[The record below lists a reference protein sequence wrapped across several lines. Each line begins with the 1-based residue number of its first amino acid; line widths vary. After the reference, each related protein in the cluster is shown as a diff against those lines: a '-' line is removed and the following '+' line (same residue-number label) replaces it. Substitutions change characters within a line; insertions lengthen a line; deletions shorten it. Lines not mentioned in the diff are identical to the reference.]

1 MNASD
6 APDTPAHGKG
16 QAREALGDPT
26 FLAGLRRDLLR
37 FAELQLRDRAAA
49 EDAVQEAFAAA
60 LSGQDRFA
68 GQAALKTWVFAIL
81 KNKIVDHLRQRQRT
95 ATVASLAPDG
105 DDEDGDDFA
114 VLFDRK
120 GFWRPDERPQTWGD
134 PEATFAQQQFWVV
147 FEACLTQLPENT
159 ARVFM
164 MREFLGLDT
173 PGICQE
179 LAITTSHCH
188 VILHRARMGLR
199 LCLEQRWFTPEEPP
213 C

>member
-1 MNASD
+1 MNAND
-6 APDTPAHGKG
+6 APAHGGG
-16 QAREALGDPT
+16 QAREALWDEA
-26 FLAGLRRDLLR
+26 FLAALRRDLVR

-49 EDAVQEAFAAA
+49 EDAVQETLAAA
-60 LSGQDRFA
+60 LSGRDRFA
-68 GQAALKTWVFAIL
+68 GRAALKTWVFAIL

-95 ATVASLAPDG
+95 ATLSSLVPDD
-105 DDEDGDDFA
+105 DDEDDFA

-147 FEACLTQLPENT
+147 FEACLTRLPENT

-199 LCLEQRWFTPEEPP
+199 LCLEQRWFTPEDLT

>member
-1 MNASD
+1 MSAHD
-6 APDTPAHGKG
+6 VPAHGG
-16 QAREALGDPT
+16 ERTQALWDQT

-49 EDAVQEAFAAA
+49 EDAVQETLAAA
-60 LSGQDRFA
+60 LSGQDRFD
-68 GQAALKTWVFAIL
+68 GRAALKSWVFAIL
-81 KNKIVDHLRQRQRT
+81 KNKIVDILRQRQRT
-95 ATVASLAPDG
+95 ATFSSLAPDD
-105 DDEDGDDFA
+105 DDEDDFA

-147 FEACLTQLPENT
+147 FETCLTRLPENT

-199 LCLEQRWFTPEEPP
+199 LCLDQRWFASED
-213 C
+213 

>member
-1 MNASD
+1 MSAND
-6 APDTPAHGKG
+6 VPAHGG
-16 QAREALGDPT
+16 DPAREALGDPT

-49 EDAVQEAFAAA
+49 EDAVQEALAAA

-68 GQAALKTWVFAIL
+68 GQAALKTWIFAIL
-81 KNKIVDHLRQRQRT
+81 KNKIIDHLRQRQRFVE
-95 ATVASLAPDG
+95 VAHETSEAN
-105 DDEDGDDFA
+105 DDTEGH
-114 VLFDRK
+114 
-120 GFWRPDERPQTWGD
+120 WNPEERPQAWGD

-147 FEACLTQLPENT
+147 FEACLTRLPENT

-173 PGICQE
+173 PGICRE
-179 LAITTSHCH
+179 LDMTTSNCH
-188 VILHRARMGLR
+188 VVLHRARMGLR
-199 LCLEQRWFTPEEPP
+199 LCLEQRWFAPEDQP

>member
-1 MNASD
+1 MNAND
-6 APDTPAHGKG
+6 VPAHGG
-16 QAREALGDPT
+16 EPARAALWDQT
-26 FLAGLRRDLLR
+26 FLASLRRDLLR
-37 FAELQLRDRAAA
+37 FAELQLREQAAA
-49 EDAVQEAFAAA
+49 EDAVQEALAAA

-68 GQAALKTWVFAIL
+68 GRTALKSWVFAIL
-81 KNKIVDHLRQRQRT
+81 KNKIVDILRQRQRT
-95 ATVASLAPDG
+95 ATFSSLAPDD
-105 DDEDGDDFA
+105 DDEDDFA

-120 GFWRPDERPQTWGD
+120 GFWRLDERPQTWGD
-134 PEATFAQQQFWVV
+134 PEATFAQQQFWGV
-147 FEACLTQLPENT
+147 FEACLTRLPENT

-199 LCLEQRWFTPEEPP
+199 LCLDQRWFTPED
-213 C
+213 

>member
-1 MNASD
+1 MNAND
-6 APDTPAHGKG
+6 APAHGG
-16 QAREALGDPT
+16 DRAREALWDST
-26 FLAGLRRDLLR
+26 FLASLRRDLLR

-49 EDAVQEAFAAA
+49 EDAVQEALAAA

-68 GQAALKTWVFAIL
+68 GRAALKSWVFAIL
-81 KNKIVDHLRQRQRT
+81 KNKIVDILRQRQRT
-95 ATVASLAPDG
+95 ATLSSLAPDD
-105 DDEDGDDFA
+105 DDEDDFA

-120 GFWRPDERPQTWGD
+120 DFWRPDERPQTWGD
-134 PEATFAQQQFWVV
+134 PEATFVQQQFWVV
-147 FEACLTQLPENT
+147 FETCLTRLPENT

-199 LCLEQRWFTPEEPP
+199 LCLEQRWFNPEDPS

>member
-1 MNASD
+1 MSAND
-6 APDTPAHGKG
+6 IPAHGG
-16 QAREALGDPT
+16 EPTREALWDQT
-26 FLAGLRRDLLR
+26 FLASLRRDMVR
-37 FAELQLRDRAAA
+37 FAELQLRDWAAA
-49 EDAVQEAFAAA
+49 EDAVQEALAAA

-68 GQAALKTWVFAIL
+68 GRAALKSWVFAIL
-81 KNKIVDHLRQRQRT
+81 KNKIVDILRQRQRT
-95 ATVASLAPDG
+95 ATFSSLAPDD
-105 DDEDGDDFA
+105 DDEDDFA

-147 FEACLTQLPENT
+147 FETCLTRLPENT

-199 LCLEQRWFTPEEPP
+199 LCLDQRWFASED
-213 C
+213 